1 MKMYIGVVGGGP
13 LVGKNMN
20 VVSSLGELLDIAL
33 DKLLG
38 TAIKNKFLPGDS
50 YFHGAG
56 QPKELRVRIV
66 QNVMING
73 YNIVHHYIKAQF
85 FFSEGVSC
93 FSHRPG

>member
-20 VVSSLGELLDIAL
+20 IVSSLGELLDIAL
-33 DKLLG
+33 NKLFG
-38 TAIKNKFLPGDS
+38 TAIKNKFLPDDG

-56 QPKELRVRIV
+56 QPKELRMRII

-73 YNIVHHYIKAQF
+73 YNIVHHSIKAQF
-85 FFSEGVSC
+85 FFAEAVSF
-93 FSHRPG
+93 FSYRSC